1 MVHRMWI
8 IILTGALLA
17 GCERAAAKRAPKA
30 EAVSVSVAMS
40 TVGPVQREV
49 EIVGTLYGD
58 EEATVSAK
66 VPGRIV
72 QIARDVGDRAAPGEP
87 LAQIDKTDYELA
99 VAQKEMAV
107 AAALA
112 KLGLSTLPQANFDPT
127 TVPTVERSRLES
139 ENAKAKLNRAQQ
151 LFDQKPP
158 LISEQD
164 YADIKTAYEGAKSN
178 YDVELLTARAQVAE
192 ARARQSEL
200 DAELQRLRDAT
211 VRAPDGGNGVDRASL
226 MIDRE
231 RPSTAPPTIHNPPS
245 TSFSSKRYAIAAR
258 LISVGEYVR
267 EGTALFRLVADDP
280 IKFRSQVP
288 ERFLSE
294 VKVGQKV
301 RVNVEAYDEP
311 FAGVVSRITPQ
322 VDVNTR
328 TFGVEIL
335 VPNAQGKLQSGAFAR
350 GMVLT
355 RVQENV
361 TFVPLDALVTF
372 AGVTKV
378 FTVENGKAVEKKV
391 ETGQRVGERIEIV
404 AGLSGAATVVTEG
417 ASKLAGG
424 TPVKPANV
432 QSATQ
437 Q

>member
-1 MVHRMWI
+1 MMVSLEVHGKLQVVVLKSNMMRALI
-8 IILTGALLA
+8 VIGLTVMALA
-17 GCERAAAKRAPKA
+17 GGCEKAQATRAAKP
-30 EAVSVSVAMS
+30 EAVSVAVAMS

-72 QIARDVGDRAAPGEP
+72 EVAKDVGDRASTGEP

-99 VAQKEMAV
+99 VAQKRMAV

-112 KLGLSTLPQANFDPT
+112 KLGLSEMPGADFDPK

-164 YADIKTAYEGAKSN
+164 YADIKTAHEVARSN
-178 YDVELLTARAQVAE
+178 YDVELLTARAQVAD

-200 DAELQRLRDAT
+200 DAEVQRLRDAT
-211 VRAPDGGNGVDRASL
+211 VRAPGGEGSA
-226 MIDRE
+226 
-231 RPSTAPPTIHNPPS
+231 STAPS
-245 TSFSSKRYAIAAR
+245 ARRYAVAAR
-258 LISVGEYVR
+258 MTSIGEYVR
-267 EGTALFRLVADDP
+267 EGTALFRLIADDP
-280 IKFRSQVP
+280 IKFRAQMP
-288 ERFLSE
+288 ERFLGE

-301 RVNVEAYDEP
+301 RVSVEAYEEP
-311 FAGVVSRITPQ
+311 FAGAVSRITPQ

-328 TFGVEIL
+328 TFGVEML

-350 GMVLT
+350 GAVLT

-361 TFVPLDALVTF
+361 TFVPVDALVTF
-372 AGVTKV
+372 AGVNKI
-378 FTVENGKAVEKKV
+378 FSVENGKAVEKKV
-391 ETGQRVGERIEIV
+391 ETGQRVGDRI
-404 AGLSGAATVVTEG
+404 
-417 ASKLAGG
+417 
-424 TPVKPANV
+424 
-432 QSATQ
+432 
-437 Q
+437 